1 MTRLRKALAIAI
13 PIFILL
19 PVVLLGQENE
29 EKDIWEPFRFFVGT
43 WEGMGEGQSGTSKI
57 ETEFK
62 FVLGDNFLQMTNK
75 AVFEP
80 QEKNPEG
87 EVHEDLGLI
96 SYDSGRE
103 KFVLRQFHV
112 EGYVNQY
119 VLENLSSDGRSLVF
133 VTESIENI
141 PSGWRARLTYRIES
155 EDELSSIFELAA
167 PEKDF
172 WICSEN
178 HLKRK

>member
-1 MTRLRKALAIAI
+1 MLPLRKTLAIAI

-19 PVVLLGQENE
+19 SVFILGQESE
-29 EKDIWEPFRFFVGT
+29 EKDIWKPFRFFEGI
-43 WEGMGEGQSGTSKI
+43 WEGTGEGQSGLSKI

-62 FVLGDNFLQMTNK
+62 FVLGDNYLQMTNE

-96 SYDSGRE
+96 SYDSSRE

-119 VLENLSSDGRSLVF
+119 VLDSLSSDGRSFVF
-133 VTESIENI
+133 VTESIENV
-141 PSGWRARLTYRIES
+141 PPGWRARLTYRIEN
-155 EDELSSIFELAA
+155 EDELKSLFELAA

-178 HLKRK
+178 HLRRK

>member
-1 MTRLRKALAIAI
+1 MKRSRRTLAIAI
-13 PIFILL
+13 SIFLLL
-19 PVVLLGQENE
+19 PTFLLGQENE
-29 EKDIWEPFRFFVGT
+29 KKDIWEPFRFFVGS
-43 WEGMGEGQSGTSKI
+43 WEGTGQGQSGVSKI

-62 FVLGDNFLQMTNK
+62 FVLSDNYLQVTNK

-96 SYDSGRE
+96 SYDSSRE

-112 EGYVNQY
+112 EGFVNQY
-119 VLENLSSDGRSLVF
+119 VLDSLSSDGKVLVF

-141 PSGWRARLTYRIES
+141 PPGWRARLTYTVEN